1 MDAQCDANDVAAD
14 ASSIRFD
21 NVSVGPVYHN
31 VNAPKL
37 FGQYRPGRHGI
48 RPSAP
53 APGCARRAERL
64 SVKRLEAKLKPNDAV
79 LFIDRKG
86 RRYLKMLRPGTRI
99 LIRGEISADDLI
111 GTDEGSRVK
120 LSTGETFL
128 VLRPTYADLIPH
140 LPRQAQ
146 VIYPKDTGPLLIWGD
161 VFPGATVI
169 EGGVGAGALTIALLR
184 AVGPSG
190 RVISY
195 ELREDFA
202 AAARRNVAAFFGQ
215 APNWTLK
222 LGDLY
227 AGFAETGVD
236 RLFLDLAEPGRALGV
251 AARALRAGGVLVC
264 YVPTAIQLGDT
275 VAALERDG
283 GFGEVE
289 SFETLLRNW
298 HVKGLSV
305 RPVHRMVAHSGFII
319 VARRLASHSQAGAEP
334 LAAPGESPALLDD
347 GVAGANESDSY
358 DDAGDSDDDDQR

>member
-1 MDAQCDANDVAAD
+1 
-14 ASSIRFD
+14 
-21 NVSVGPVYHN
+21 
-31 VNAPKL
+31 
-37 FGQYRPGRHGI
+37 
-48 RPSAP
+48 
-53 APGCARRAERL
+53 
-64 SVKRLEAKLKPNDAV
+64 LEAKLKPNDAV

-99 LIRGEISADDLI
+99 LIRGEISADELI
-111 GTDEGSRVK
+111 GTEEGSRVK

-161 VFPGATVI
+161 IFPGATVI

-184 AVGPSG
+184 AVGPAG
-190 RVISY
+190 RLISY

-202 AAARRNVAAFFGQ
+202 AAARRNVAAFFGE

-222 LGDLY
+222 VADLY

-236 RLFLDLAEPGRALGV
+236 RLFLDLADPGRALGV

-275 VAALERDG
+275 VTALEHDG

-319 VARRLASHSQAGAEP
+319 VSRRLASHSRAGSEP
-334 LAAPGESPALLDD
+334 LPAPAESPILEETSAVD
-347 GVAGANESDSY
+347 ASDSY
-358 DDAGDSDDDDQR
+358 EDAGDSDDDDQL